1 MDTER
6 IFDLLQKQNETLT
19 GHGILLARIEALQG
33 TTKERL
39 DHVIPVVAEHT
50 KILGYAK
57 GAAAILTLVWSA
69 VIAIVASMVKAGH
82 H

>member
-33 TTKERL
+33 STKERL
-39 DHVIPVVAEHT
+39 DHVIPMVAEHT

-57 GAAAILTLVWSA
+57 GAAAILALLWTGA
-69 VIAIVASMVKAGH
+69 IAIIAALIKGH

>member
-33 TTKERL
+33 STKERL

-69 VIAIVASMVKAGH
+69 AVAVITTLIKGH

>member
-33 TTKERL
+33 STKERL

-57 GAAAILTLVWSA
+57 GAAAILALLWTGA
-69 VIAIVASMVKAGH
+69 IAIIAALIKGH